1 MEGNWARSAS
11 APAHR
16 LFAKGDI
23 GFWDANYRTR
33 FGEIDIIAEKK
44 PHIIFCRGENAWSAG
59 NRFSHGGGLR
69 P

>member
-16 LFAKGDI
+16 LFAKGVYRI
-23 GFWDANYRTR
+23 LDANYRTR

-44 PHIIFCRGENAWSAG
+44 AIYYIWS
-59 NRFSHGGGLR
+59 R
-69 P
+69 